1 MHEVH
6 KKGGELYPRKA
17 LYQLCLASNGIYVRN
32 NGLAGHEIFKSPDYK
47 FFQDAIDSEMKRLT
61 RKGVGGVYAVT
72 KQAEPI
78 APHEEEIM
86 WGKGVL

>member
-1 MHEVH
+1 M
-6 KKGGELYPRKA
+6 L
-17 LYQLCLASNGIYVRN
+17 GIQRHLGN

-47 FFQDAIDSEMKRLT
+47 FCQDAIDSEMKRLT
-61 RKGVGGVYAVT
+61 RKGVGEVVT

-86 WGKGVL
+86 WDKGVL